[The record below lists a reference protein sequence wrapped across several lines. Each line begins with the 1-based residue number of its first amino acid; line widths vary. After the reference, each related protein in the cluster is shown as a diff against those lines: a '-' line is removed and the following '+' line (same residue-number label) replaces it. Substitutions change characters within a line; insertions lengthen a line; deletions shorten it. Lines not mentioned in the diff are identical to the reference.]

1 MCDRAIISVAQ
12 VCQLLRA
19 ARVSLSDEKV
29 TQAQLAEVLVAALP
43 DGAVVREHRLLA
55 RDIVDIFVDGRIAIE
70 IKLKGHGRKM
80 SVFRQ
85 LSRYAEHQSVTDI
98 ILATNLSMGLPA
110 TIEGKPAYFIDLGRQ
125 WL

>member
-1 MCDRAIISVAQ
+1 MCDRARITVDQ
-12 VCQLLRA
+12 VCQVLRA

-29 TQAQLAEVLVAALP
+29 TQAQLAEVLVAQLP
-43 DGAVVREHRLLA
+43 EGSVIREHRLLA

-70 IKLKGHGRKM
+70 VKLRGHGRKM

-85 LSRYAEHQSVTDI
+85 LSRYAEHSSVTDI
-98 ILATNLSMGLPA
+98 VLATNLSMGLPA
-110 TIEGKPAYFIDLGRQ
+110 SISGKPAYFIDLGRQ